1 MDHTDIMYIAKDC
14 NINGTISSTGNVTI
28 DGQVEGNLRVKGE
41 LIIGEG
47 AKIKADIE
55 AQTVQ
60 IKGEVNGKLTVSS
73 LLEICSTGSLT
84 GDIIT
89 RHLKIDRGAK
99 FIGTSTHSDENYK
112 ESSNDSEEAKAG
124 FKPIIYNRL
133 AK

>member
-1 MDHTDIMYIAKDC
+1 MEHNENMYIAKDC
-14 NINGTISSTGNVTI
+14 KINGTITSTGNVTI
-28 DGQVEGNLRVKGE
+28 DGQVEGILQIKGE

-55 AQTVQ
+55 AENVQ
-60 IKGEVNGKLTVSS
+60 VKGEVNGKLTVSS
-73 LLEICSTGSLT
+73 LLEICSTGSLI

-89 RHLKIDRGAK
+89 KHLKIDRGAR
-99 FIGTSTHSDENYK
+99 FIGTSTHSDK
-112 ESSNDSEEAKAG
+112 ASSEGSNEQEDSKTG